1 MGSKIRLDM
10 LLLER
15 GLVPS
20 RERAQ
25 AYIIAG
31 KVLVNDQKL
40 EKPGIKIA
48 LDAEIRIKGE
58 IHPYV
63 SRGGQKLERALSVF
77 DVNVINR
84 MAMDIGA
91 STGGFT
97 DCLLQHGASY
107 VFSID
112 VGYGQLDWKL
122 LKNTKV
128 RNLEKK
134 NFRYL
139 TLSDIGTFVDVIV
152 IDVSFISLT
161 KLLKNCFS
169 FLVKGGDLIGLV
181 KPQFEAGRER
191 VAKGGVVKEQAV
203 HDEIIA
209 SVSEYAQS
217 TGFITKQVE
226 VSPIM
231 GKKSKNLEYLIHLV
245 KPGFT
250 GKNS

>member
-1 MGSKIRLDM
+1 
-10 LLLER
+10 
-15 GLVPS
+15 
-20 RERAQ
+20 
-25 AYIIAG
+25 
-31 KVLVNDQKL
+31 
-40 EKPGIKIA
+40 
-48 LDAEIRIKGE
+48 
-58 IHPYV
+58 
-63 SRGGQKLERALSVF
+63 
-77 DVNVINR
+77 

-203 HDEIIA
+203 HDKIIA